1 MISYRHGG
9 RNTNLFKKDSDMTNV
24 KYFISSGLGNKM
36 YTLRVKFVER
46 VYMGYH
52 MGTRSVLRNQH
63 VCTLSNDKDKAIAK
77 AQERV
82 GGEFEIGF
90 EVFERAKNE
99 KGNLPEVPANAVR
112 FGKYAGKTVEEI
124 KEIDPNY
131 LMWVAENFTSKK
143 HKAVIEYIQKVMKPA
158 FEERDAK
165 AQVEAVLDAEY
176 DKERAEVLKEVGE
189 ELVKLPWNFPQSI
202 GADLIK
208 GQLPKGRGRHLVCD
222 MMGKRIGRRNS
233 KKYKAEYARVEA
245 IIELAEA
252 V

>member
-1 MISYRHGG
+1 MDETLTSDRKV
-9 RNTNLFKKDSDMTNV
+9 FDMTNV

-36 YTLRVKFVER
+36 YTLRVKFTER
-46 VYMGYH
+46 IYLGTI
-52 MGTRSVLRNQH
+52 GTRMVQRNQH
-63 VCTLSNDKDKAIAK
+63 VCTLSSDKDKAIAK

-99 KGNLPEVPANAVR
+99 KSDLPEIPANAIR
-112 FGKYAGKTVEEI
+112 FGKYFGKTVEEV
-124 KEIDPNY
+124 KEEDPNY
-131 LMWVAENFTSKK
+131 LMWVAENFTSRK
-143 HKAVIEYIQKVMKPA
+143 HKAIIEYIQKVMKPA
-158 FEERDAK
+158 FEERAEK
-165 AQVEAVLDAEY
+165 AQVEAVLDAEVAN
-176 DKERAEVLKEVGE
+176 ERAEVLKEIGE

-233 KKYKAEYARVEA
+233 KKYKAEYARTEA

-252 V
+252 I